1 LILAV
6 GSRLDTRQ
14 TGGKP
19 ETFAREAKKIIV
31 DIEAAEIFKDR
42 GLKPDL
48 GIVADAKE
56 FIGRLLGGLNNFRTP
71 NTSEWLKKI
80 KIWKD
85 KYPLCPPACAK
96 QSAKVNMYYFMKILA
111 EELKSDDIIITDTGS
126 NLIWTLQGFCVKDG
140 QRLFSAFG
148 NSPMGYSLPAAIG
161 ASIALNNKPIICII
175 GDGGLQMNI
184 QELQT
189 IYHYK
194 LPIKIFVINNNAY
207 GLIKQFQDIWFN
219 SHYEAACPEKGCSF
233 PDFLKVGQAYGL
245 KTEMINNHEE
255 LRSKLKKAL
264 ASNEA
269 ILCNVEARDDEKI
282 IPKLEFGKP
291 IEDAA
296 PLLDRDEFKKE
307 MIIKPLD

>member
-1 LILAV
+1 
-6 GSRLDTRQ
+6 
-14 TGGKP
+14 
-19 ETFAREAKKIIV
+19 
-31 DIEAAEIFKDR
+31 
-42 GLKPDL
+42 
-48 GIVADAKE
+48 
-56 FIGRLLGGLNNFRTP
+56 
-71 NTSEWLKKI
+71 
-80 KIWKD
+80 
-85 KYPLCPPACAK
+85 
-96 QSAKVNMYYFMKILA
+96 M
-111 EELKSDDIIITDTGS
+111 
-126 NLIWTLQGFCVKDG
+126 
-140 QRLFSAFG
+140 
-148 NSPMGYSLPAAIG
+148 
-161 ASIALNNKPIICII
+161 
-175 GDGGLQMNI
+175 
-184 QELQT
+184 QT